1 MEEMTDKGMFMRKFF
16 LLLIAIFSF
25 FIGSPSALAED
36 FSITAKHA
44 IAVEV
49 ESGKILFQQ
58 DAETKA
64 SVASIS
70 KILSVYLVYEALAKG
85 EITLDT
91 MVDISDYAYDLS
103 VNPELSNVN
112 MDERSYSVRDLLNA
126 SLITSSNS
134 AIIALAEKL
143 AGSEAA
149 FVDRMKTKVQE
160 WGITDTKIVNVS
172 GLDNSDLGTNIYP
185 GSSTEDSNL
194 FSALDV
200 AIIARRL
207 ILDYPQVLAI
217 TSLKTY
223 DFGGNA
229 YNNTNQMLSGGTHA
243 RIGVDGL
250 KTGTS
255 DSAGASFLATT
266 QEAGMRII
274 TVVLNATDG
283 QTSPENRFIATN
295 DLMNYVYANF
305 SRIAIA
311 EKDKPFNNSKI
322 MVFNGEKKT
331 SPVVAAADLYV
342 VKRNQTDK
350 TVTATFTS
358 ELTEIDAPLTA
369 GTYIGKLQLNDQD
382 LIGKGYIEDQASV
395 DMVLANDMK
404 EAAWPIS
411 WWNNFV
417 RYVNEQIQK
426 YYAD

>member
-1 MEEMTDKGMFMRKFF
+1 MRKLI
-16 LLLIAIFSF
+16 LLLLATFSF
-25 FIGSPSALAED
+25 LIGGPAVLADD
-36 FSITAKHA
+36 FSVAAKHA

-49 ESGKILFQQ
+49 DSGKILFQQ

-70 KILSVYLVYEALAKG
+70 KLLSVYMVYEALEKG
-85 EITLDT
+85 EINLDT
-91 MVDISDYAYDLS
+91 MVDISDYSYSLTA
-103 VNPELSNVN
+103 NIELSNVN
-112 MDERSYSVRDLLNA
+112 LDERTYSVRDLLNA

-134 AIIALAEKL
+134 AIIALAEKI

-149 FVDRMKTKVQE
+149 FVDRMKTKIQE
-160 WGITDTKIVNVS
+160 WGITDAKIVNVS
-172 GLDNSDLGTNIYP
+172 GLDNADLGGNIYP

-255 DSAGASFLATT
+255 DSAGSSFVATT
-266 QEAGMRII
+266 NQADMRII

-283 QTSPENRFIATN
+283 LAYPENRFVATN
-295 DLMNYVYANF
+295 NLMNYIYSNF
-305 SRIAIA
+305 TAQLLVKQGEA
-311 EKDKPFNNSKI
+311 FENSSIK
-322 MVFNGEKKT
+322 VFNGEKE
-331 SPVVAAADLYV
+331 SAPVVAAADLYV

-411 WWNNFV
+411 WWNQFV
-417 RYVNEQIQK
+417 RYVNEK
-426 YYAD
+426 L